1 METLP
6 VILAVDDNET
16 NIDILLELLGE
27 KYDVMVAIDGV
38 SALEI
43 AQEEE
48 IDLILLDIMMPEM
61 DGYEVC
67 KRLKQNPKTK
77 EIPVIFLTAKSDE
90 DSIEKAYDV
99 GGIDYITKPFRPKE
113 LLARV
118 NRELKIQSLIK
129 ELKASYEK
137 LQELAQTDPLT
148 RLYNRRY
155 FSEISSN
162 ILNLAKREKKPL
174 SVVMLDI
181 DKFKRVNDTYGH
193 QVGDEV
199 IVSLANI
206 LKANKRESDIVCRYG
221 GEEFVILLPNTP
233 IDGAVNF
240 ANKLREKVQNY
251 ILNLDDGT
259 TLKFTISLGVA
270 SVNLEKEE
278 SIEKALNRADEA
290 LYESKNSGR
299 NRVSL
304 KED

>member
-1 METLP
+1 MENLP

-27 KYDVMVAIDGV
+27 KYDVMVAIDGA

-240 ANKLREKVQNY
+240 ANKLREKVQSY

-259 TLKFTISLGVA
+259 ILKFTISLGVS
-270 SVNLEKEE
+270 SVNLEKEAT
-278 SIEKALNRADEA
+278 IEKALNRADEA